1 MSVSKKKK
9 DASLRWSAVHF
20 VKGATA
26 PAHYPE
32 TLLPEVVFM
41 GRSNVGKSSLLNALW
56 GRTKMAHT
64 SKSPGKTSE
73 INFFEVD
80 KTFLCVDLPGYGY
93 ARVSKVMLALW
104 KKMLPAYL
112 AKRTQLVHAFVLVDS
127 RHMPKDSDVETYR
140 WLLSLGRE
148 ASFVMT
154 KTDKTSQKVLAQH
167 RAYLEEVLG
176 HKPPIFA
183 LSARKPE
190 TLDALKAFI
199 VSVVKGALAAEEEN
213 PS

>member
-1 MSVSKKKK
+1 MNVSKETK
-9 DASLRWSAVHF
+9 DASIRWPAVHF
-20 VKGATA
+20 VKGATS

-73 INFFEVD
+73 INFFKVD
-80 KTFLCVDLPGYGY
+80 ETFMCVDLPGYGY

-127 RHMPKDSDVETYR
+127 RHTPKDSDIETYR

-154 KTDKTSQKVLAQH
+154 KTDKASQKVLAQH
-167 RAYLEEVLG
+167 CLYFQEALG
-176 HKPPIFA
+176 HKPQIFTI
-183 LSARKPE
+183 SARKPA
-190 TLDALKAFI
+190 TLDALKEFI
-199 VSVVKGALAAEEEN
+199 TSVVKSAPAVEEKS